1 MRERAQVRFARGN
14 SMTSVLLVGTAVTRP
29 ASVGTLFRAVDGGP
43 WVRAAGMPTD
53 AGVQALTAHPG
64 QPGVVFAATRV
75 GLFKSID
82 SGTSWRKLDIPG
94 ANEQFWSVSIHPARA
109 DVVFA
114 GAAPV
119 GVYRS
124 NDGGEHWQRVGASD
138 PMPELCDYSNA
149 KGLTSRLMRIAFD
162 PTRPE
167 LMFGACET
175 NGLIVSEDG
184 GETWRDA
191 SQGLIQLAE
200 QHAHLRSAIITPNQ
214 TEGILDGHAVVV
226 TPAHP
231 GVVFYAC
238 RMGLFS
244 SADKGKSWHDYDVG
258 RFAPFS
264 YCRDLRL
271 ATDDPDT
278 FYLPMSIGARSN
290 SGAFYRSTDGCRTWQ
305 RVDESVTAMST
316 IMSMNTHATDPR
328 RAIYLTRGGQVMWT
342 EDRCASW
349 RESQLPA
356 EAGDGFCAAIV

>member
-1 MRERAQVRFARGN
+1 
-14 SMTSVLLVGTAVTRP
+14 MTSVLLVGTAVTRP
-29 ASVGTLFRAVDGGP
+29 ASIGTLFRSVDGGS
-43 WVRAAGMPTD
+43 WTQAAGMPAD
-53 AGVQALTAHPG
+53 AGVQALTPHPG
-64 QPGVVFAATRV
+64 EPGTFFAATRV
-75 GLFKSID
+75 GLYKSAD
-82 SGTSWRKLDIPG
+82 SGASWRKLEVPG
-94 ANEQFWSVSIHPARA
+94 RNEQLWSVTLHPGRPE
-109 DVVFA
+109 VMFA

-124 NDGGEHWQRVGASD
+124 DDSGEHWRRVGSAE

-149 KGLTSRLMRIAFD
+149 KGLTSRLMRIAID
-162 PTRPE
+162 PVNPE

-184 GETWRDA
+184 GETWRDS
-191 SQGLIQLAE
+191 SQALIDLSE
-200 QHAHLRSAIITPNQ
+200 RHEHLRSAIITPNQ
-214 TEGILDGHAVVV
+214 TEGMLDGHAVVV

-244 SADKGKSWHDYDVG
+244 SADLGKTWHDYGVG
-258 RFAPFS
+258 KFAPFS

-271 ATDDPDT
+271 ALDDPQT

-290 SGAFYRSTDGCRTWQ
+290 SGAFYRSTDGCRNWQ
-305 RVDESVTAMST
+305 RVDEPVTAVST
-316 IMSMNTHATDPR
+316 IMSMNTHGSDPR

-349 RESQLPA
+349 NESQLPA
-356 EAGDGFCAAIV
+356 EAGDGFCAAIA